1 MEHRQGNGIGTSV
14 RIMSI
19 RGIPFKCPLP
29 SGKSDASASG
39 DAPAASPAPVAPVTL
54 QRRPSIKAAAAVGA
68 DVAFRVNAGF
78 CHDNLLQGQANPAS
92 GRCAWTGVASKAQQ
106 ELLKSRRSV
115 RVFADKVIGMRVL
128 RGLVD
133 AACFPLP
140 GATAELARFVVLES
154 ENAMNN
160 ASELAAAWLRR
171 EGFLADGL
179 APEAKARKV
188 VFGGAPHMAVAYGP
202 AGDDAAVAA
211 CSLAMA
217 RMEWLAAGQ
226 GLATCFAGE
235 IVRAAAA
242 CPELFAAL
250 AIPSTATVYAA
261 VFLGY
266 PGSRNAGQEN
276 APGTRIT
283 WL

>member
-1 MEHRQGNGIGTSV
+1 MKLQ
-14 RIMSI
+14 
-19 RGIPFKCPLP
+19 PKP
-29 SGKSDASASG
+29 SLQ
-39 DAPAASPAPVAPVTL
+39 AAT
-54 QRRPSIKAAAAVGA
+54 AVGP

-78 CHDNLLQGQANPAS
+78 CRDNLLPGQANPAS
-92 GRCAWTGVASKAQQ
+92 GRCAWTGVAGKAQQ
-106 ELLKSRRSV
+106 ELMKSRRAV
-115 RVFADKVIGMRVL
+115 RVFADKVVGMRVL

-133 AACFPLP
+133 GACFPLP
-140 GATAELARFVVLES
+140 GATAGLARFVVLES
-154 ENAMNN
+154 ENAMDN

-211 CSLAMA
+211 CSLAVA

-250 AIPSTATVYAA
+250 AIPSTATVCAA

-266 PGSRNAGQEN
+266 PGSRNAGREN
-276 APGTRIT
+276 VPGTRIT

>member
-1 MEHRQGNGIGTSV
+1 MEHMQDKGIGTSV

-29 SGKSDASASG
+29 SGKSDAAASE
-39 DAPAASPAPVAPVTL
+39 DASAASPAPAAPVKL

-78 CHDNLLQGQANPAS
+78 CHDNLLLGQANPAS

-106 ELLKSRRSV
+106 ELFKSRRAV
-115 RVFADKVIGMRVL
+115 RVFADKVICMRVL

-133 AACFPLP
+133 AASFPLP
-140 GATAELARFVVLES
+140 GATAGLARFVVLES
-154 ENAMNN
+154 VNAMDKV
-160 ASELAAAWLRR
+160 SELATAWLRL
-171 EGFLADGL
+171 EGLLADGL
-179 APEAKARKV
+179 PPDARPREV
-188 VFGGAPHMAVAYGP
+188 LFGGAPHMAVAYGP
-202 AGDDAAVAA
+202 AGDAAAVAA
-211 CSLAMA
+211 CSLAVA

-242 CPELFAAL
+242 CPELFAAM
-250 AIPSTATVYAA
+250 AIPSSATVYAA
-261 VFLGY
+261 LFLGY

-276 APGTRIT
+276 VPGTRIT

>member
-1 MEHRQGNGIGTSV
+1 MEHMQDNGIGKTV

-29 SGKSDASASG
+29 SGKNDTSASE
-39 DAPAASPAPVAPVTL
+39 DAPVASAASPAPVQL
-54 QRRPSIKAAAAVGA
+54 QPRPSLKAAAAVGA

-78 CHDNLLQGQANPAS
+78 CRDNLLPGQANPAS
-92 GRCAWTGVASKAQQ
+92 GRCAWTGVAGKAQQ
-106 ELLKSRRSV
+106 ELMKSRRAV
-115 RVFADKVIGMRVL
+115 RVFAEKTVAMRVL

-133 AACFPLP
+133 AASFPLP
-140 GATAELARFVVLES
+140 GATAGLARFVVLES
-154 ENAMNN
+154 ENAMDK

-171 EGFLADGL
+171 EGLLADGL

-211 CSLAMA
+211 CSLAVA

-242 CPELFAAL
+242 CPELFAAM
-250 AIPSTATVYAA
+250 AIPSSATVYAA
-261 VFLGY
+261 IFLGY
-266 PGSRNAGQEN
+266 PGSRNADQEN